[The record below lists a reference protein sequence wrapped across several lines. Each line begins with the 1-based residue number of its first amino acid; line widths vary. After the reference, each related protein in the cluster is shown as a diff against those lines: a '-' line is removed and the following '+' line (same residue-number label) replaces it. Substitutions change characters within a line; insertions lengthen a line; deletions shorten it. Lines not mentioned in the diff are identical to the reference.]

1 MVEENINIETIEN
14 QGIDTE
20 EKGLNQKNETILDS
34 EVVDPEH
41 NMEENKPEPDS
52 EEIKLE
58 PEPVTEP
65 APSRE
70 KTGNR
75 VIKETESINATE
87 KPYSLDLYISSMYNL
102 LLGHISTTKFK
113 QILINNKNSDNDV
126 LKLTKIIEL
135 LSLLFNGAKTIDI
148 IKKIQNIDKYTLVST
163 KIVKE
168 NVLAEL
174 INNFISFY
182 QLKITKE
189 EIKKFLEEK
198 L

>member
-1 MVEENINIETIEN
+1 
-14 QGIDTE
+14 
-20 EKGLNQKNETILDS
+20 
-34 EVVDPEH
+34 
-41 NMEENKPEPDS
+41 
-52 EEIKLE
+52 
-58 PEPVTEP
+58 
-65 APSRE
+65 
-70 KTGNR
+70 
-75 VIKETESINATE
+75 
-87 KPYSLDLYISSMYNL
+87 MYNL